1 MNNNKKL
8 IITGWLRDEEELL
21 NLIEM
26 NFRLINKKY
35 FDLISNISFLKKKNY
50 LKKIINFLLNII
62 KCNIF
67 SPTVLFK
74 LKKLN
79 DRST

>member
-35 FDLISNISFLKKKNY
+35 FDLISNISLKNKNY
-50 LKKIINFLLNII
+50 LKKYL
-62 KCNIF
+62 IF
-67 SPTVLFK
+67 FEYYK
-74 LKKLN
+74 M
-79 DRST
+79 